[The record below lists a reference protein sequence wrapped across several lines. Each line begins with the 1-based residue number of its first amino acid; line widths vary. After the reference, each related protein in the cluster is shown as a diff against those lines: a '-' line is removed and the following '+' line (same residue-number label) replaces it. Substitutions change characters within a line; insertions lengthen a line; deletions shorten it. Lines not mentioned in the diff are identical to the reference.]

1 MSGPAPRREADA
13 DPHQGFEELAVGSA
27 LSALEPD
34 DEARFAD
41 HVAGCARCGG
51 AVVEHRETLAQL
63 VYAAPSVEPPAS
75 LLEGIRAGVQAERR
89 HRSGQPAAA
98 PEPHWAAG
106 SAPASP
112 ADPPVQ
118 LDQRRPRRSVEVRRS
133 HLLTAAAAVVALL
146 VGLGGWNAAL
156 HREKGERDDRVQS
169 LATAVRALESADTR
183 TVRLASPEGEVQA
196 VAVVRGEQMSLV
208 VEGLP
213 PNSDDTVYVLWG
225 QSRYGDVRAIGTFD
239 VERPDLDVLHG
250 MRIEPGA
257 GELTTLMVTQ
267 EQGRTAPALTTQEV
281 LVSGAVQPA

>member
-1 MSGPAPRREADA
+1 MSGPAPRRGPAP
-13 DPHQGFEELAVGSA
+13 DPHQAFDELAVGSA

-34 DEARFAD
+34 DEARFAE
-41 HVAGCARCGG
+41 HVAGCARCAR

-63 VYAAPSVEPPAS
+63 AHAAPSVAPPAS

-89 HRSGQPAAA
+89 DRSAGPTVA
-98 PEPHWAAG
+98 PEPRRSSG
-106 SAPASP
+106 SAPVAP
-112 ADPPVQ
+112 ADPPVR
-118 LDQRRPRRSVEVRRS
+118 LDERRARRSVQVRRS

-156 HREKGERDDRVQS
+156 HRENGEQGERVQS
-169 LATAVRALESADTR
+169 LATAVQALESADTQ
-183 TVRLASPEGEVQA
+183 TVPLASPEGEVQA

-208 VEGLP
+208 VDGLP

-250 MRIEPGA
+250 LRLEPGA

-267 EQGRTAPALTTQEV
+267 EQGRTAPAITTQDI
-281 LVSGAVQPA
+281 LVSGTVQSA